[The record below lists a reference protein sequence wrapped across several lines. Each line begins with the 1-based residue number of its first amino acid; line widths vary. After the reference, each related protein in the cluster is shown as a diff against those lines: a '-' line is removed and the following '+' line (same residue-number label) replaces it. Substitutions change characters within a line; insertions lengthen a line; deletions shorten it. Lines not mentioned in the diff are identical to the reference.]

1 MDTMTLDEIA
11 VAISEATGLM
21 EPSRERLA
29 AGVGIGIIKMLEA
42 APEGTPVEEI
52 RETVDHAFRALTMIA
67 AEEGAGLP
75 GQSKSSE
82 ADPEL
87 VAAAK
92 TIMGIE

>member
-42 APEGTPVEEI
+42 APDGTPVEEI
-52 RETVDHAFRALTMIA
+52 RETVGHAFRALTMIA
-67 AEEGAGLP
+67 AEENVQLP
-75 GQSKSSE
+75 EQSESSTE
-82 ADPEL
+82 PEL